1 MGNRAI
7 VIKNRM
13 QRYLEEHRFA
23 GATVLVREKGK
34 EELSVCFGK
43 RDIERG
49 LPVSEKTI
57 FRLASMTKPVIA
69 VAAMILT
76 EQGKWKLDDPVKKY
90 LPAFQNQKAANKMV
104 GFMDIYEADPENPLV
119 SKYHPEKL
127 KDICL
132 VSLERPVTIRDI
144 LGHCSGMG
152 QGPFSNQ
159 IYQQKA
165 VPGQTLEERVN
176 IIGGIPLDFQ
186 PGSFASY
193 SAAVAFDV
201 LGRLIEIVSEEDL
214 DTFIRKHIC
223 EPLAIQDMGFRLTE
237 EQLER
242 VARIYEA
249 KDGILAD
256 VTETDK
262 FWKMVNPLADGY
274 FSGSAGMFGSLEA
287 YDRFVQMLAKG
298 GELDG
303 VRILKPE
310 TVLSMSQRSVEY
322 CLEMSPGIVWGL
334 GMIVHENPAKSG
346 RKVSK
351 GTFGWSGAYGTHFFI
366 DPVRQIT
373 AVMMMSVSNI
383 GGADSDIAR
392 QLENDV
398 SENQ

>member
-1 MGNRAI
+1 MSNGAT
-7 VIKNRM
+7 VIENRM

-23 GATVLVREKGK
+23 GAAVLVRKEGK
-34 EELSVCFGK
+34 EVFRGCFGK
-43 RDIERG
+43 RDIERN
-49 LPVSEKTI
+49 LPVNEKTI

-69 VAAMILT
+69 ATAMILAD
-76 EQGKWKLDDPVKKY
+76 QGKWKIDDPVEKY

-119 SKYHPEKL
+119 PKYHPEKL
-127 KDICL
+127 EDIQL
-132 VSLERPVTIRDI
+132 VPLERPVTIRDI

-165 VPGQTLEERVN
+165 VPGQTLEDRVN

-186 PGSFASY
+186 PGTFAGY

-201 LGRLIEIVSEEDL
+201 LGRLIEVVSEEDL
-214 DTFIRKHIC
+214 DTFIRRHIC

-242 VARIYEA
+242 TARIYEA
-249 KDGILAD
+249 KDGILTD
-256 VTETDK
+256 VTDTDET
-262 FWKMVNPLADGY
+262 WKMVNPLMNGY

-287 YDRFVQMLAKG
+287 YDRFVHMLANG

-310 TVLSMSQRSVEY
+310 TILCMSHRSIES
-322 CLEMSPGIVWGL
+322 CLEMSPGIIWGL
-334 GMIVHENPAKSG
+334 GMIVHEAPEKSD
-346 RKVSK
+346 RKVSR

-366 DPVRQIT
+366 DPVRQIS

-398 SENQ
+398 SDNQ